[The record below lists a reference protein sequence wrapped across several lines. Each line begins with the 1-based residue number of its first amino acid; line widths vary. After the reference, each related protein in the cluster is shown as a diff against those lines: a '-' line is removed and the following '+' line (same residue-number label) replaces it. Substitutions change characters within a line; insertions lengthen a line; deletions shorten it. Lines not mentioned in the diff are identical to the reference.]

1 MTDNTIDPDTPM
13 ALLRELAMEQRRG
26 NAPLPARLA
35 EAERRHHRAQENGWA
50 LSDVVVTKDG
60 RIAMREEERTH
71 TVSRVT
77 TQIFAASIQ
86 EDEAARVARH
96 LPTNTTKVGD
106 GGPTR

>member
-1 MTDNTIDPDTPM
+1 MTENWIDRDTPM
-13 ALLRELAMEQRRG
+13 ARLRELAMEQRRD

-35 EAERRHHRAQENGWA
+35 EAQRRHARAQENGWT

-77 TQIFAASIQ
+77 TQIFAASMEEQ
-86 EDEAARVARH
+86 EAERVRPSPAHEHHQGR
-96 LPTNTTKVGD
+96 
-106 GGPTR
+106 